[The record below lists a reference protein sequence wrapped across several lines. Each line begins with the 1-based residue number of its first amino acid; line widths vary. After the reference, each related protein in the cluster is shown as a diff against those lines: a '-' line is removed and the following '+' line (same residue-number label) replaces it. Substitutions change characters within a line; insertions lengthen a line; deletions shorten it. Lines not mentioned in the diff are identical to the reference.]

1 MWQTR
6 APPPRMAAHTAHTF
20 VVHRDGCD
28 WDAAAELLERDGFVV
43 LTAAPDEPPLIPVSL
58 CVDARDAACVY
69 LEELLCSVERR
80 GVQRSDEFRFAEVVH
95 RDGLR
100 YDLPIRWF
108 DRDEQDA
115 ENSENEVDSAF
126 ARTAITHEVDS
137 AFATLHAITHEL
149 ARDVLAAVVERRDDK
164 RLPGVTAPPIAG
176 CVTSV
181 PSASAQGWHSD
192 GSEEGVYNFF
202 VPLVS
207 LQPSNGPTELRP
219 GTHPH
224 RRGDGPRRAAG
235 GAAAHC
241 RRGAGLRLSVP
252 PSRTWQ
258 QRRPRAARRVR
269 HLHHR
274 RRARREFPCC
284 GHFGVGLTSR
294 RAAHIMLK

>member
-43 LTAAPDEPPLIPVSL
+43 LSAAPDEPPLIPVSL

-69 LEELLCSVERR
+69 LEELLCGVERR

-100 YDLPIRWF
+100 YDLPIRWC
-108 DRDEQDA
+108 DRNEQDA
-115 ENSENEVDSAF
+115 ENNENKLDSAF

-149 ARDVLAAVVERRDDK
+149 ARNVLAAVVERRDDK

-181 PSASAQGWHSD
+181 PSASAQDWHSD

-219 GTHPH
+219 GTHHTGVATGRVAPRVAPLLAVGEVLVFDYRCRH
-224 RRGDGPRRAAG
+224 RGLGNSGGHERPVAYVTYTI
-235 GAAAHC
+235 GAA
-241 RRGAGLRLSVP
+241 RDENFP
-252 PSRTWQ
+252 
-258 QRRPRAARRVR
+258 AAAT
-269 HLHHR
+269 L
-274 RRARREFPCC
+274 AWD
-284 GHFGVGLTSR
+284 
-294 RAAHIMLK
+294 